1 MKYRCPYCGEP
12 AFTTAEKMGIHVG
25 GVGKYSAAQTPCCP
39 HCKNVARRTL
49 FGGAWGGVSAALILL
64 AMALFVP
71 SLFQWG
77 VSAQSNYMSTL
88 FVAALLLLV
97 GGYFAIH
104 YFWVYFDKTAYEAAQ
119 DATFTLTV
127 SASRRLSLRTGD
139 IYVCHFP
146 GRESWDVPRIIA
158 MVQGV
163 KKTEG
168 GYTVTLRVIRA
179 DNMDLPAVDERVR
192 VITDHGADVEGIVI
206 SVTPKKER

>member
-49 FGGAWGGVSAALILL
+49 FGGAWGGFAAVLILL
-64 AMALFVP
+64 AMAIFVP

-77 VSAQSNYMSTL
+77 VNAQSNYMSTF
-88 FVAALLLLV
+88 FVVALLLLV

-104 YFWVYFDKTAYEAAQ
+104 YFWVYFDKHPYEAAQ
-119 DATFTLTV
+119 DATFALTIL
-127 SASRRLSLRTGD
+127 ASRRLSLRIGD
-139 IYVCHFP
+139 IYVCRFP
-146 GRESWDVPRIIA
+146 GRESWDAPQIIG

-168 GYTVTLRVIRA
+168 GYTVTLRIIRT
-179 DNMDLPAVDERVR
+179 DNIDLPTADERVR
-192 VITDHGADVEGIVI
+192 VITDCGADVEGT
-206 SVTPKKER
+206 VTAVTSKKER